1 MQIITEIPDGK
12 PGRPD
17 NQRSRFL
24 KCQPGRDLPK
34 KTEVATGRK
43 RNAFLTGKV
52 SPIATDYYME
62 NETDETETNLT
73 TSENFDFLYRSAE
86 PSAISFLTFGS
97 SSISPSLILS

>member
-34 KTEVATGRK
+34 RRRLPPAESVMLFSDRES
-43 RNAFLTGKV
+43 F
-52 SPIATDYYME
+52 PIATDYYME

-73 TSENFDFLYRSAE
+73 TSGEF
-86 PSAISFLTFGS
+86 
-97 SSISPSLILS
+97 

>member
-17 NQRSRFL
+17 YQGSWFL
-24 KCQPGRDLPK
+24 KRQPGRDLPK

-52 SPIATDYYME
+52 PSIATDITWKAKRMKPKKSHDIRE
-62 NETDETETNLT
+62 
-73 TSENFDFLYRSAE
+73 F
-86 PSAISFLTFGS
+86 
-97 SSISPSLILS
+97 

>member
-34 KTEVATGRK
+34 R
-43 RNAFLTGKV
+43 RRL
-52 SPIATDYYME
+52 PP
-62 NETDETETNLT
+62 
-73 TSENFDFLYRSAE
+73 AE
-86 PSAISFLTFGS
+86 SVMLF
-97 SSISPSLILS
+97 

>member
-34 KTEVATGRK
+34 RRRLPPAESVML
-43 RNAFLTGKV
+43 FCTGKV
-52 SPIATDYYME
+52 PSIATDYYME
-62 NETDETETNLT
+62 SQTDETEKNTHDIR
-73 TSENFDFLYRSAE
+73 EFDFLYRSALRY
-86 PSAISFLTFGS
+86 AG
-97 SSISPSLILS
+97 

>member
-34 KTEVATGRK
+34 KTEIATGRK
-43 RNAFLTGKV
+43 RNA
-52 SPIATDYYME
+52 
-62 NETDETETNLT
+62 
-73 TSENFDFLYRSAE
+73 
-86 PSAISFLTFGS
+86 
-97 SSISPSLILS
+97 ILSFPWTERELYPHQPGIS

>member
-34 KTEVATGRK
+34 KTEIATGRK

-52 SPIATDYYME
+52 SPIATDYCME
-62 NETDETETNLT
+62 NERMKPKQISRHPRILT
-73 TSENFDFLYRSAE
+73 
-86 PSAISFLTFGS
+86 S
-97 SSISPSLILS
+97 STGRH

>member
-34 KTEVATGRK
+34 KTEIATGRK

-52 SPIATDYYME
+52 SPLRPIITWKTKRMKPKQISRHPRI
-62 NETDETETNLT
+62 LT
-73 TSENFDFLYRSAE
+73 
-86 PSAISFLTFGS
+86 S
-97 SSISPSLILS
+97 STGRH

>member
-52 SPIATDYYME
+52 SPIAIDYYME
-62 NETDETETNLT
+62 TK
-73 TSENFDFLYRSAE
+73 RMK
-86 PSAISFLTFGS
+86 PKQISRHPR
-97 SSISPSLILS
+97 I

>member
-43 RNAFLTGKV
+43 RINPEKPDVPINKNDAFQKV
-52 SPIATDYYME
+52 QKRRVQE
-62 NETDETETNLT
+62 K
-73 TSENFDFLYRSAE
+73 R
-86 PSAISFLTFGS
+86 
-97 SSISPSLILS
+97 